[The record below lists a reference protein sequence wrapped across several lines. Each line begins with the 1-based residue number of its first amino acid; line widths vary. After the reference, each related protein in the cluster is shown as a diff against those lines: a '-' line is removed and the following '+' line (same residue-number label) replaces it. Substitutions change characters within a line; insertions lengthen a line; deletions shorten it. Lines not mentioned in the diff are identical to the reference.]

1 MQAVVIE
8 QKSIQKDD
16 IKEEPMLAE
25 INWLDL
31 RKSIPETGAR
41 YCPIISFSGEKNNM
55 WSANIRIIENNL
67 IRLKSIADVT
77 YLFPH
82 APTGNIYAGN
92 TFELFEGNK
101 KVADGI
107 FL

>member
-1 MQAVVIE
+1 MLAVMIE

-41 YCPIISFSGEKNNM
+41 YCPIIRFSGEKNNM

-67 IRLKSIADVT
+67 IRLKFLAEGQVVCDDLNS
-77 YLFPH
+77 FMNGCQH
-82 APTGNIYAGN
+82 CKKGNP
-92 TFELFEGNK
+92 EK
-101 KVADGI
+101 
-107 FL
+107 